1 MDSIG
6 TWRILSLLETHGEE
20 EIYSATD
27 SADEDLRLR
36 ILHPKAP
43 EEDKIAFEEME
54 RTEEATLE
62 GSRRIREIGR
72 TEDGRPYAVY
82 SAL

>member
-6 TWRILSLLETHGEE
+6 TWRILSLLDAHGEE
-20 EIYSATD
+20 EVYSATD
-27 SADEDLRLR
+27 AANEDLRLR
-36 ILHPKAP
+36 ILRSEAP

-54 RTEEATLE
+54 RTEEATVE

-72 TEDGRPYAVY
+72 TEDGRPYAVF
-82 SAL
+82 SAF